1 MHPMKPTRS
10 SINGAWAESLAAQHL
25 ENAGLKVSQRN
36 YRVRG
41 GEIDLIALEGAVTVF
56 IEVKQR
62 TTSSHG
68 TAGEYI
74 TPRKAGLIRR
84 AALQYLGRDD
94 VACRFDAVLIE
105 GDARGHSLTW
115 LKDAF

>member
-1 MHPMKPTRS
+1 MHAMKPTRS
-10 SINGAWAESLAAQHL
+10 SSNGAWAEDLAARQL
-25 ENAGLKVSQRN
+25 EDAGLKVTQRN

-41 GEIDLIALEGAVTVF
+41 GEIDLIALEGIVTVF

-62 TTSSHG
+62 TRVSHG
-68 TAGEYI
+68 TPGEYI
-74 TPRKAGLIRR
+74 TPRKASLIRR
-84 AALQYLGRDD
+84 AALEYLGRDD

-105 GDARGHSLTW
+105 GDARAFNVTW

>member
-10 SINGAWAESLAAQHL
+10 SSNGAWAEDLASQQL
-25 ENAGLKVSQRN
+25 EAAGLSVTQRN

-41 GEIDLIALEGAVTVF
+41 GEIDLIALEGIVTVF
-56 IEVKQR
+56 VEVKQR
-62 TTSSHG
+62 TRISHG

-74 TPRKAGLIRR
+74 TSRKAGLIRR

-105 GDARGHSLTW
+105 GDARAFSLTW

>member
-1 MHPMKPTRS
+1 MRPMRPTRS
-10 SINGAWAESLAAQHL
+10 SINGAWAEDLAARHL
-25 ENAGLKVSQRN
+25 ENAGLRVTQRN

-41 GEIDLIALEGAVTVF
+41 GEIDLIALEGTVTVF
-56 IEVKQR
+56 VEVKQR
-62 TTSSHG
+62 TKSSHG

-74 TPRKAGLIRR
+74 TPRKASLIRR
-84 AALQYLGRDD
+84 TALQYLGRDD

-105 GDARGHSLTW
+105 GDARAYKISW

>member
-1 MHPMKPTRS
+1 MHLMKPTRS
-10 SINGAWAESLAAQHL
+10 SVNGAWAEDLAAQQL
-25 ENAGLKVSQRN
+25 EDAGLSVTQRN

-41 GEIDLIALEGAVTVF
+41 GEIDLIALEGTVTVF
-56 IEVKQR
+56 VEVKQR
-62 TTSSHG
+62 TRSSHG

-74 TPRKAGLIRR
+74 TPRKANLIRR
-84 AALQYLGRDD
+84 AALEYLGRDD

-105 GDARGHSLTW
+105 GDARAFNVTW

>member
-1 MHPMKPTRS
+1 MHLMQPTRS
-10 SINGAWAESLAAQHL
+10 SINGAWAETFAAQHL
-25 ENAGLKVSQRN
+25 EAAGLSITERN

-41 GEIDLIALEGAVTVF
+41 GEIDLIALEGTVTVF

-62 TTSSHG
+62 TRVSHG

-74 TPRKAGLIRR
+74 TPRKANLIRR
-84 AALQYLGRDD
+84 AALEYLGRDD

-105 GDARGHSLTW
+105 GDARAFSLTW

>member
-1 MHPMKPTRS
+1 MHAMKPTRS
-10 SINGAWAESLAAQHL
+10 SSNGAWAEGFAAQQL
-25 ENAGLKVSQRN
+25 ETAGLSILQRN

-62 TTSSHG
+62 TRVSHG
-68 TAGEYI
+68 TPGEYI
-74 TPRKAGLIRR
+74 TPRKANLIRR
-84 AALQYLGRDD
+84 AALEYLERDD

-105 GDARGHSLTW
+105 GDARAFNITW